1 MDDAT
6 PFPFDLPTVGGKK
19 LTVSFAVSF
28 AVTITQKLYREIA
41 RPAAEIGGDI
51 GGCRFP
57 YALT

>member
-19 LTVSFAVSF
+19 LTVSF

-51 GGCRFP
+51 GGCRF
-57 YALT
+57 ARIRI